1 MPTARRAQRVHDEA
15 AKNLNLLFFVYFI
28 WKWEETF
35 GKLHF
40 FNFGPKQCFYL
51 THSAREYFEKMAFEK
66 KTKNSTLSDC
76 ISKTR
81 ANSEAKVTFSESSL
95 DFRTMGRFFSR
106 SIHVGTRQEARPPA
120 TPVLLLAASRVERV
134 SNEPVKDLNLL
145 FFVYFIWKSGE
156 SFQELP
162 FLSFLRKWCYY
173 LTHSARE

>member
-1 MPTARRAQRVHDEA
+1 MARWAQRVNDEA

-28 WKWEETF
+28 RKWEETF

-76 ISKTR
+76 ISKART
-81 ANSEAKVTFSESSL
+81 NSKAKVTFSESSL
-95 DFRTMGRFFSR
+95 DFRIMEGFFSR
-106 SIHVGTRQEARPPA
+106 SIHVGTRQEAQPPA
-120 TPVLLLAASRVERV
+120 TPVLLLVASRVERV
-134 SNEPVKDLNLL
+134 NNEPAKDLNLL

-162 FLSFLRKWCYY
+162 FLTFRRKWCYY